1 MGRVTLAERAFPVP
15 ESVLAREVFGP
26 LGGVVEVGAVNST
39 GTWALSDASMADFLD
54 RSGDRVQVLL
64 EGVRAVCGFGDGAMA
79 IADELGYFRDH
90 EVSAASLLLWSAGVT
105 GVPQPLER
113 LEEPAMVRRM
123 CRMAADL
130 QLVNLLQ
137 ALVNA
142 ALAAGTDTGTG
153 AGRIAR
159 LLGIASEL
167 ADPTGAATPELVHR
181 MWRVG
186 HLPAILHPQ
195 SGAPEAGKAGYRAY
209 DQELEQLL
217 ESV

>member
-1 MGRVTLAERAFPVP
+1 MTLAERAFPVP

-26 LGGVVEVGAVNST
+26 LGGVVEVGAVNAT
-39 GTWALSDASMADFLD
+39 GTWALADVSMAGFLD
-54 RSGDRVQVLL
+54 RGGDRVRALL
-64 EGVRAVCGFGDGAMA
+64 EGVREVCGFGDEAMA

-90 EVSAASLLLWSAGVT
+90 EVTAASLLLWSAGVT
-105 GVPQPLER
+105 GIPQPLER
-113 LEEPAMVRRM
+113 LEEPATVRRM

-142 ALAAGTDTGTG
+142 AVAAGMRADTG
-153 AGRIAR
+153 ARRIAR
-159 LLGIASEL
+159 LLGVASDVV
-167 ADPTGAATPELVHR
+167 DPTGVRTPELVYR

-209 DQELEQLL
+209 DQELERLL
-217 ESV
+217 ESA